1 MKIALVAPCPARIQ
15 RPPRPTI
22 KGISLEDA
30 TRTRRGTCRRSVFV
44 EAGYVRADIVDESGD
59 GFFAKGSVAFGESF
73 YGHASYQEA
82 TNDDLGFDVSLN
94 ETVLGVGYRHAMG
107 TNVDLIA
114 EASYVNLGAE
124 IDVDGFGSDS
134 SDGYRAAVGVRG
146 MMTPQFEGSRVTTP
160 RSAIWTMAS
169 SACRWVRCSTSTR
182 PGASSP
188 RTTTPSC
195 WTRISTARASVYASA
210 SDPADFL
217 IPKIPARAGIF
228 FGPRQTSTGAGD
240 ADLDLLF
247 DHRHMLSQGSPSPS
261 PSIFVSGQCC
271 R

>member
-1 MKIALVAPCPARIQ
+1 MKRALVAPCPARIQ

-146 MMTPQFEGSRVTTP
+146 MMTPQFEGTLKGYYTE
-160 RSAIWTMAS
+160 
-169 SACRWVRCSTSTR
+169 
-182 PGASSP
+182 
-188 RTTTPSC
+188 
-195 WTRISTARASVYASA
+195 IS
-210 SDPADFL
+210 
-217 IPKIPARAGIF
+217 
-228 FGPRQTSTGAGD
+228 
-240 ADLDLLF
+240 DLDDGEFGLQVGAVFHINQTWGIVRPHQAAGRESQQRAHRCTRQLLIQQI
-247 DHRHMLSQGSPSPS
+247 S
-261 PSIFVSGQCC
+261 
-271 R
+271 